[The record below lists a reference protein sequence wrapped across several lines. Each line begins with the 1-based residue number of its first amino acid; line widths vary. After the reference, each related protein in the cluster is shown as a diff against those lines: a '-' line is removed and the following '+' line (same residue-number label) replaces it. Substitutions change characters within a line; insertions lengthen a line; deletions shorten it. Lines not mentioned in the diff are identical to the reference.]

1 VSFRINPQLTARTCF
16 DMAEEEDEE
25 RGLIKVMK
33 ASACPRFSVC
43 PLPGCP
49 ILDASAE
56 VLNDNKAPPGYGLF
70 ILKSLASGMVQCDA
84 ADAACR
90 RSAQARVTPVTRPTH
105 VMPASCTLCGPYCRR
120 LATTAGMGFG
130 GRALRDRTVDGQG
143 MKGLCPGSFTWGSSR
158 LQVGS

>member
-56 VLNDNKAPPGYGLF
+56 VLNDNERRRATACSFSNHSHQAWCSVMQQTPR
-70 ILKSLASGMVQCDA
+70 VDA
-84 ADAACR
+84 ALR
-90 RSAQARVTPVTRPTH
+90 R
-105 VMPASCTLCGPYCRR
+105 
-120 LATTAGMGFG
+120 
-130 GRALRDRTVDGQG
+130 
-143 MKGLCPGSFTWGSSR
+143 GSHP
-158 LQVGS
+158 